1 MILSIEEFLA
11 KAADNTDIKFCLA
24 DPSTGEWSDMG
35 ENYTANAPGY
45 WMNTSGEAVS
55 WGTDG
60 YAAYI
65 EYHSSDEACGGG
77 YNDGRAVGT
86 TGKMNVGWVD
96 MNDTSKYFRFVI
108 NYTVE

>member
-1 MILSIEEFLA
+1 MSIEEFLA

-24 DPSTGEWSDMG
+24 DPSTEEWSDMG
-35 ENYTANAPGY
+35 RKLYSQCAGLL

-65 EYHSSDEACGGG
+65 EYYSSDEACGVG
-77 YNDGRAVGT
+77 YNDGLAVGT